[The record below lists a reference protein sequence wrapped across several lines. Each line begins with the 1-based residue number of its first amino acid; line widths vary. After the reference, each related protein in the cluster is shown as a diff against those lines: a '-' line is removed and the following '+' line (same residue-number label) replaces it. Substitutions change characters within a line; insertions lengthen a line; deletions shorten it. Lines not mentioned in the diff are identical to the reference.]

1 MPLFHL
7 NDFIRLIM
15 SNQAYVFDAVR
26 TPRGKGKKDGS
37 LHEVQ
42 PVDLLKTLFVA
53 LKERN
58 KLDTA
63 QVDDVVLGCVT
74 PVMEQGGNIART
86 AALYAGWDLDVP
98 GMQINRFCASGLETI
113 NLAAAKVRSG
123 WENLVVAGGVES
135 MSRLPMGADGGAMY
149 ADPSVNNE
157 LGFVPQGIG
166 ADLIATIEGFSR
178 RDVDEFGAR
187 SQNMAAKAAAEG
199 YFRSIRPVRDI
210 NGIAVLERDETI
222 RPGTTADALGSLN
235 PAFSIMGE
243 MGGFDAVAMMR
254 YPTVERIDHVHTAGN
269 SSGIV
274 DGAALVLIGSK
285 EKGEELGLRPRAII
299 RSAALVG
306 TEPTIM
312 LTGPAPAT
320 RKALKLAG
328 MDIKDIDL
336 MEVNEAFSAVV
347 LKFMREMGIND
358 LDRINVNGGAIAMGH
373 PLGATG
379 AVLLGTMIDELERR
393 DKQTGLVTLCVG
405 GGMGIATI
413 IERV

>member
-1 MPLFHL
+1 MPNL
-7 NDFIRLIM
+7 
-15 SNQAYVFDAVR
+15 AYVYDAVR

-53 LKERN
+53 LRDRN

-86 AALYAGWDLDVP
+86 AALYAGWDTDVP

-123 WENLVVAGGVES
+123 WEQLVVAGGVES

-149 ADPSVNNE
+149 ADPNVNRE

-166 ADLIATIEGFSR
+166 ADLIATLEGFSR

-187 SQNMAAKAAAEG
+187 SQNLAAAAAAAG
-199 YFRSIRPVRDI
+199 HFRSLQPVRDL
-210 NGIAVLERDETI
+210 NGITVLDRDETV
-222 RPGTTADALGSLN
+222 RAGTTADALGTLN
-235 PAFSIMGE
+235 PAFAIMGE
-243 MGGFDAVAMMR
+243 MGGFDAVAMQR

-285 EKGEELGLRPRAII
+285 SKGEELNLRPRAVIKA
-299 RSAALVG
+299 AALVG

-328 MDIKDIDL
+328 MQVKDIDL
-336 MEVNEAFSAVV
+336 FEVNEAFSAVV
-347 LKFMREMGIND
+347 LKFMREMGITNMD
-358 LDRINVNGGAIAMGH
+358 KINVNGGAIAMGH

-379 AVLLGTMIDELERR
+379 AVLLGTLLDELERR
-393 DKQTGLVTLCVG
+393 DLQTGLITLCVG
-405 GGMGIATI
+405 GGMGIATVV
-413 IERV
+413 ERV